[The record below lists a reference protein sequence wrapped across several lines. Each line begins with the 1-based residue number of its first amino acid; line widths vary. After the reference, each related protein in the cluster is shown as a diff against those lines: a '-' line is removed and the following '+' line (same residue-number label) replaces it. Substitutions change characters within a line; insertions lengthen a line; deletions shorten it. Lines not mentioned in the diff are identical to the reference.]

1 MRKIGFLIS
10 AVAIAATV
18 GCGGENPA
26 SAAGQDTTSDP
37 ASVGGSANPL
47 SNEGT
52 IALKFDQP
60 VMASEQLQVTWLD
73 VGDSRCPEG
82 VSCVWEG
89 EVTITIGVVK
99 SGQDLGVFDIR
110 LHDGEEDKAIASV
123 DGQTIH
129 FLDMVPCQT

>member
-1 MRKIGFLIS
+1 
-10 AVAIAATV
+10 
-18 GCGGENPA
+18 
-26 SAAGQDTTSDP
+26 
-37 ASVGGSANPL
+37 
-47 SNEGT
+47 
-52 IALKFDQP
+52 
-60 VMASEQLQVTWLD
+60 MASEQLQVTWLD

-110 LHDGEEDKAIASV
+110 LHDGEEDEAIATV

-129 FLDMVPCQT
+129 FLDMVPLLSKIICHHPEFPAVPWGNRA